1 MSSSALHCARASLK
15 RNLGRIAGSRRLV
28 FVSSAMPETIG
39 LLFAVF
45 TAASILI
52 TPFRAIEASV
62 FAFYSPYAFS
72 LQCISSVKPQN
83 LVVYPNDITSALCFT
98 RLPFRK
104 PPEMMLEHEY
114 Y

>member
-39 LLFAVF
+39 LLLAVF

-52 TPFRAIEASV
+52 TPFRAIEVSV

-72 LQCISSVKPQN
+72 ALCIFPVKPQN
-83 LVVYPNDITSALCFT
+83 LVVYPYDITNAFRFT
-98 RLPFRK
+98 LLPYWNCWIT
-104 PPEMMLEHEY
+104 ML
-114 Y
+114 